1 MRGVLT
7 AVQRSCRRPA
17 IAALVMTAVAFTLIT
32 RPVEAGSAITG
43 YPNAMAAT
51 GDSIT
56 RAHQTCP
63 VPGTDCPANSWSTGT
78 NSTVDSHYLRI
89 LAANA
94 LINGNNFN
102 DAVSGAKMAA
112 LNSQVQA
119 AVSQHVSYITI
130 LMGAN
135 DVCASS
141 AATMT
146 DVTTYA
152 GEFQTAMNTVT
163 AGLPDARIFVASI
176 PDIYNLWQILYTNPT
191 ATTIWT
197 NYGICQSMLA
207 NPTSMAQADVDR
219 RAFVRQRNIDF
230 NTQLQQICAQYIHCR
245 YDNNAVFNTAF
256 APADVS
262 TVDYFHPSVAG
273 QALGASASWGATFDF
288 TDTTPPV
295 VTAAAV
301 SVTGGITVTLS
312 ATDNVGVSG
321 IEYNSNAGPW
331 TRYTAPVFVPT
342 GSSIIV
348 RAVDVNGNSGATQ
361 LITAANAVGG
371 IADVPNLATL
381 PSHAP
386 SAGSERF
393 IVLGTAIIS
402 LLALS
407 LAGLWSHGRRR
418 A

>member
-1 MRGVLT
+1 M
-7 AVQRSCRRPA
+7 
-17 IAALVMTAVAFTLIT
+17 AALVMAAVAFTLVS
-32 RPVEAGSAITG
+32 RPIEAGSPITG

-78 NSTVDSHYLRI
+78 NSAVDSQYLRI

-135 DVCASS
+135 DVCTSS

-146 DVTTYA
+146 DVATYA
-152 GEFQTAMNTVT
+152 SQFQTAMDTLT

-176 PDIYNLWQILYTNPT
+176 PDIYKLWQILHTNPT
-191 ATTIWT
+191 AATVWT

-207 NPTSMAQADVDR
+207 NPTSMAQTDVDR

-245 YDNNAVFNTAF
+245 SDNNAVFNTAF

-273 QALGASASWGATFDF
+273 QALGASVSWGATFDF

-295 VTAAAV
+295 VTAVAV
-301 SVTGGITVTLS
+301 PAPGGITVTLS

-321 IEYNSNAGPW
+321 IEYNSNGGPW
-331 TRYTAPVFVPT
+331 IRYTAPAFVPT
-342 GSSIIV
+342 GSSITF

-371 IADVPNLATL
+371 IADVPDLAAL

-386 SAGSERF
+386 GSGSERF
-393 IVLGTAIIS
+393 IVLGTVITS
-402 LLALS
+402 LFALS
-407 LAGLWSHGRRR
+407 LGGLWLLRRR
-418 A
+418 PA